1 MSMEIKLPSEEEVDE
16 LVGGL
21 KFNTTAEIEVPKRL
35 IDQVIGQDHA
45 VEAIKKA
52 AVQKRHVMLI
62 GSPGTGKSM
71 LAKAMAELLPKE
83 ELEDIL
89 VFPNPKDPNQPKI
102 KVVPAGKG
110 REIVEAYKQEA
121 LKKAQA
127 RNFFLMMLVFMI
139 IGYTILISPK
149 DFIWGIIAAILL
161 FMVARYMMPREER
174 NVPKL
179 LVDNADKETA
189 PFEDATGAH
198 AGALFGDVRHDP
210 FQSFDKNNL
219 VIIIENNNQKVV
231 KIGDFVD
238 DILRRYSDRVEERII
253 DGVKYLAVDLS
264 DLNYYTV
271 TFEDGKLRKTKILSV
286 NKRVG
291 EFDVVPVRYSNK
303 FVILTPEHKIYTD
316 KGLIEAREYRGY
328 SIPNAEY
335 VVLTDEDIVKTYGC
349 KELEKYRRYQEW
361 LKFRARNPTVGYKKA
376 SKLLSFKVSTLR
388 WWYAGMRP
396 VSVKTVEDLK
406 RLGLIPLRSD
416 DPRLPTIARIFGYA
430 LGDGSIDKNLNTFS
444 IISSKPE
451 VLERIIKDL
460 RYIFGD
466 FVYEIRKNDTA
477 MGSSYIFRTT
487 DRKIIRFFVALGFP
501 IGKKTKQRLKIPE
514 FVLTSEKAI
523 IEFIRGLFDADGSVF
538 SYGNKRYLE
547 GTLTISV
554 TVENDPDLIENR
566 RRFLEDLKLM
576 LGLFGIKSNGIS
588 EKRTNRG
595 KVLLRLL
602 ISHKPKNVQKFI
614 EIFKPAYN
622 EDKSEKLIAGLNYIK
637 SIRDNFEE
645 IDVSLKVKETY
656 NITTETGNLLANG
669 LLVKN
674 SGGLETPA
682 HERVEAGAIHRA
694 HKGVLY
700 IDEINTLTIESQQK
714 LLTAMQEKKFP
725 ITGQSE
731 RSSGAMVRTE
741 PVPCDFILVAAG
753 NMDALMGMH
762 PALRSR
768 IEGYGYE
775 IYMNDTM
782 PDTPENRRKLVRF
795 VAQEVVKDGRIPHF
809 DRYAVAEIIR
819 EARRRAGR
827 RGHLTLRLRELGG
840 LVRTA
845 GDIAKSEGSDVV
857 RLEHVLKAKKIA
869 KTIEEQYA
877 DEYIERRKDY
887 KLFKTEGAEIGRVN
901 GLAVIGQS
909 AGIVL
914 PIIAEI
920 TPALSKEEGRVIAT
934 GRLQE
939 IAREAVMN
947 VSAIIKKFTGRDI
960 SNYDIH
966 IQFVGTY
973 EGVEGDSASISVAT
987 AVISALEGIPV
998 DQSVAMTGSL
1008 SVRGDVLPVGGV
1020 TQKIEAAIQAGLKKV
1035 IIPKDNLDD
1044 VLLDSE
1050 HKDKI
1055 EIIPVS
1061 RIEEVLE
1068 HALVECEEKR
1078 KLMEK
1083 FRQIVLKN

>member
-1 MSMEIKLPSEEEVDE
+1 MELNEKEIDE

-21 KFNTTAEIEVPKRL
+21 KFKTTAEIEVPKRL

-89 VFPNPKDPNQPKI
+89 VFPNPKDPNQPLI
-102 KVVPAGKG
+102 RTVPAGEG
-110 REIVEAYKQEA
+110 RKIVERYKEEA
-121 LKKAQA
+121 MKKAQA
-127 RNFFLMMLVFMI
+127 RNMLLFMLI
-139 IGYTILISPK
+139 FMLLGYVILVRPQ
-149 DFIWGIIAAILL
+149 DFIWGVIAAILL
-161 FMVARYMMPREER
+161 LMFSRYIMPREER
-174 NVPKL
+174 NIPKL

-210 FQSFDKNNL
+210 FQCFEGNEWIVVEKEGIVSKTKLKEVVEKLLSKNYNVAEKDEVRVEYRDL
-219 VIIIENNNQKVV
+219 SNENV
-231 KIGDFVD
+231 KILTSNGFVKLLFVNRRIGKQKIRNVINLKKDFW
-238 DILRRYSDRVEERII
+238 L
-253 DGVKYLAVDLS
+253 
-264 DLNYYTV
+264 T
-271 TFEDGKLRKTKILSV
+271 
-286 NKRVG
+286 
-291 EFDVVPVRYSNK
+291 
-303 FVILTPEHKIYTD
+303 LTPEHKVYTT
-316 KGLIEAREYRGY
+316 KGLKR
-328 SIPNAEY
+328 
-335 VVLTDEDIVKTYGC
+335 TDEISKEDEVVRKPVTIIDGQDIAKTYGL
-349 KELEKYRRYQEW
+349 KEFK
-361 LKFRARNPTVGYKKA
+361 KFLNYNRWRTAKLNVGYKRA
-376 SKLLSFKVSTLR
+376 SRILSIKQSTMR
-388 WWYAGMRP
+388 WWFAGMKP
-396 VSVKTVEDLK
+396 KSVQLVERLK
-406 RLGLIPLRSD
+406 AKGLIPLRSED
-416 DPRLPTIARIFGYA
+416 GRLKDIALVLGALFGDGCIDRNLNTLSFTSSEREMVERFAEIIRRIFG
-430 LGDGSIDKNLNTFS
+430 NV
-444 IISSKPE
+444 P
-451 VLERIIKDL
+451 
-460 RYIFGD
+460 
-466 FVYEIRKNDTA
+466 YEIKENTDAKGR
-477 MGSSYIFRTT
+477 SYLFRTW
-487 DRKIIRFFVALGFP
+487 DRSVIRFFVALGAP
-501 IGKKTKQRLKIPE
+501 VGKKTEIVLRFPEWVLIKPSVFLAFVDGLFSSDGCIPRWSHAKRFNGSFEIVQITYDLENKLEFFETISKFLNKFGIRSGVRVEKNNGKWKIRLMFEISPDNATRFLSLIPISLSDYKRSKFLNELRSCMDNVKLERPE
-514 FVLTSEKAI
+514 FI
-523 IEFIRGLFDADGSVF
+523 
-538 SYGNKRYLE
+538 
-547 GTLTISV
+547 V
-554 TVENDPDLIENR
+554 TEEEV
-566 RRFLEDLKLM
+566 
-576 LGLFGIKSNGIS
+576 
-588 EKRTNRG
+588 
-595 KVLLRLL
+595 
-602 ISHKPKNVQKFI
+602 NV
-614 EIFKPAYN
+614 
-622 EDKSEKLIAGLNYIK
+622 
-637 SIRDNFEE
+637 
-645 IDVSLKVKETY
+645 TY
-656 NITTETGNLLANG
+656 NVTTETGNLLANG

-775 IYMNDTM
+775 VYMNDTM

-795 VAQEVVKDGRIPHF
+795 VAQEVIRDGKIPHF
-809 DRYAVAEIIR
+809 TREAVAEIIR

-845 GDIAKSEGSDVV
+845 GDIAKSEGSDIVK
-857 RLEHVLKAKKIA
+857 LEHVLKAKQIA

-887 KLFKTEGAEIGRVN
+887 KLFKTEGSEIGRVN
-901 GLAVIGQS
+901 GLAVIGHS

-914 PIIAEI
+914 PIIAEV
-920 TPALSKEEGRVIAT
+920 TPAMSKEEGRVIAT

-947 VSAIIKKFTGRDI
+947 VSAIIKKYTGRDI
-960 SNYDIH
+960 TNYDIH

-987 AVISALEGIPV
+987 AVISALENIPV

-1035 IIPKDNLDD
+1035 IIPKDNIDD
-1044 VLLDSE
+1044 VLLDAE
-1050 HKDKI
+1050 HKGRI

-1068 HALVECEEKR
+1068 HALVDCEKKRRLIEKLR
-1078 KLMEK
+1078 AKH
-1083 FRQIVLKN
+1083 

>member
-1 MSMEIKLPSEEEVDE
+1 MEEEFRRLSEEEVDE

-52 AVQKRHVMLI
+52 AIQKRHVMLI
-62 GSPGTGKSM
+62 GAPGTGKSM

-121 LKKAQA
+121 MKKAQA

-139 IGYTILISPK
+139 IGYTLILSPK
-149 DFIWGIIAAILL
+149 EFIWGIIAAILL
-161 FMVARYMMPREER
+161 FMLARYMMPREER
-174 NVPKL
+174 NIPKL
-179 LVDNADKETA
+179 LVDNADRETA

-210 FQSFDKNNL
+210 FQ
-219 VIIIENNNQKVV
+219 
-231 KIGDFVD
+231 
-238 DILRRYSDRVEERII
+238 
-253 DGVKYLAVDLS
+253 
-264 DLNYYTV
+264 
-271 TFEDGKLRKTKILSV
+271 
-286 NKRVG
+286 
-291 EFDVVPVRYSNK
+291 
-303 FVILTPEHKIYTD
+303 
-316 KGLIEAREYRGY
+316 
-328 SIPNAEY
+328 
-335 VVLTDEDIVKTYGC
+335 
-349 KELEKYRRYQEW
+349 
-361 LKFRARNPTVGYKKA
+361 
-376 SKLLSFKVSTLR
+376 
-388 WWYAGMRP
+388 
-396 VSVKTVEDLK
+396 
-406 RLGLIPLRSD
+406 
-416 DPRLPTIARIFGYA
+416 
-430 LGDGSIDKNLNTFS
+430 
-444 IISSKPE
+444 
-451 VLERIIKDL
+451 
-460 RYIFGD
+460 
-466 FVYEIRKNDTA
+466 
-477 MGSSYIFRTT
+477 
-487 DRKIIRFFVALGFP
+487 
-501 IGKKTKQRLKIPE
+501 
-514 FVLTSEKAI
+514 
-523 IEFIRGLFDADGSVF
+523 
-538 SYGNKRYLE
+538 
-547 GTLTISV
+547 
-554 TVENDPDLIENR
+554 
-566 RRFLEDLKLM
+566 
-576 LGLFGIKSNGIS
+576 
-588 EKRTNRG
+588 
-595 KVLLRLL
+595 
-602 ISHKPKNVQKFI
+602 
-614 EIFKPAYN
+614 
-622 EDKSEKLIAGLNYIK
+622 
-637 SIRDNFEE
+637 
-645 IDVSLKVKETY
+645 
-656 NITTETGNLLANG
+656 
-669 LLVKN
+669 

-795 VAQEVVKDGRIPHF
+795 VAQEVVRDGRIPHF

-840 LVRTA
+840 LVRAA

-877 DEYIERRKDY
+877 DDYIERRKDY

-914 PIIAEI
+914 PIIAEV

-1044 VLLDSE
+1044 VLLDAE
-1050 HKDKI
+1050 HKGKI

-1068 HALVECEEKR
+1068 HALVECPEKR
-1078 KLMEK
+1078 RLMEK
-1083 FRQIVLKN
+1083 FRQIIVAV

>member
-1 MSMEIKLPSEEEVDE
+1 MDDYEREVDE

-21 KFNTTAEIEVPKRL
+21 KFETTAEIEVPKRL

-52 AVQKRHVMLI
+52 AAQRRHVLLI

-110 REIVEAYKQEA
+110 REIVEAYKEEA
-121 LKKAQA
+121 MKKAQA
-127 RNFFLMMLVFMI
+127 RNFLLMMLVFMI
-139 IGYTILISPK
+139 IAYTLLLSPK

-161 FMVARYMMPREER
+161 FMVARYAMPREER

-179 LVDNADKETA
+179 LVDNADRETA

-210 FQSFDKNNL
+210 FQ
-219 VIIIENNNQKVV
+219 
-231 KIGDFVD
+231 
-238 DILRRYSDRVEERII
+238 
-253 DGVKYLAVDLS
+253 
-264 DLNYYTV
+264 
-271 TFEDGKLRKTKILSV
+271 
-286 NKRVG
+286 
-291 EFDVVPVRYSNK
+291 
-303 FVILTPEHKIYTD
+303 
-316 KGLIEAREYRGY
+316 
-328 SIPNAEY
+328 
-335 VVLTDEDIVKTYGC
+335 
-349 KELEKYRRYQEW
+349 
-361 LKFRARNPTVGYKKA
+361 
-376 SKLLSFKVSTLR
+376 
-388 WWYAGMRP
+388 
-396 VSVKTVEDLK
+396 
-406 RLGLIPLRSD
+406 
-416 DPRLPTIARIFGYA
+416 
-430 LGDGSIDKNLNTFS
+430 
-444 IISSKPE
+444 
-451 VLERIIKDL
+451 
-460 RYIFGD
+460 
-466 FVYEIRKNDTA
+466 
-477 MGSSYIFRTT
+477 
-487 DRKIIRFFVALGFP
+487 
-501 IGKKTKQRLKIPE
+501 
-514 FVLTSEKAI
+514 
-523 IEFIRGLFDADGSVF
+523 
-538 SYGNKRYLE
+538 
-547 GTLTISV
+547 
-554 TVENDPDLIENR
+554 
-566 RRFLEDLKLM
+566 
-576 LGLFGIKSNGIS
+576 
-588 EKRTNRG
+588 
-595 KVLLRLL
+595 
-602 ISHKPKNVQKFI
+602 
-614 EIFKPAYN
+614 
-622 EDKSEKLIAGLNYIK
+622 
-637 SIRDNFEE
+637 
-645 IDVSLKVKETY
+645 
-656 NITTETGNLLANG
+656 
-669 LLVKN
+669 

-795 VAQEVVKDGRIPHF
+795 VAQEVVRDGRIPHF

-845 GDIAKSEGSDVV
+845 GDIAKSEGSPIV
-857 RLEHVLKAKKIA
+857 RVEHVLKAKKIA

-887 KLFKTEGAEIGRVN
+887 KLFKTEGAEVGRVN
-901 GLAVIGQS
+901 GLAVIGHS

-914 PIIAEI
+914 PIMAEI
-920 TPALSKEEGRVIAT
+920 TPAISKEEGRVIAT

-947 VSAIIKKFTGRDI
+947 VSAIIKKITGRDI

-966 IQFVGTY
+966 VQFVGTY

-1044 VLLDSE
+1044 VLLDAE
-1050 HKDKI
+1050 HRGKI

-1068 HALVECEEKR
+1068 HALVECEK
-1078 KLMEK
+1078 KKQLLEK
-1083 FRQIVLKN
+1083 FRSMH